1 MIQPIPDLERQDK
14 DELKRR
20 VQEAL
25 AGPLGVPKRRI
36 GVHWNS
42 YHMEH
47 PWRRVYAMHV
57 TISRDRD
64 DWEEHARGTLL

>member
-1 MIQPIPDLERQDK
+1 MIPPIPDLEKRDK
-14 DELKRR
+14 EELKRR

-25 AGPLGVPKRRI
+25 AAVLGVPMHRV
-36 GVHWNS
+36 GLYWNS

-57 TISRDRD
+57 TVSRDRD
-64 DWEEHARGTLL
+64 AWEEHARGTLF